1 MGMTMSF
8 IMRLIMIEVVSDD
21 ELLECLRKV
30 CIESFLPPV
39 KDFPCESPLYM
50 SAVIEHIDNHCSGHC
65 CESNDTAMLVKA
77 ELLDD
82 VLPKLEEMSFHIAV
96 KDSIRHYVE
105 DLKEHPAADA
115 THFLFD
121 YKASVCHRHPCYLIQ
136 CVCVDFASN
145 FYNHEKVHVVT
156 KS

>member
-1 MGMTMSF
+1 
-8 IMRLIMIEVVSDD
+8 MIEVVSDD

-30 CIESFLPPV
+30 CIESSTWHRKLKRP
-39 KDFPCESPLYM
+39 
-50 SAVIEHIDNHCSGHC
+50 
-65 CESNDTAMLVKA
+65 MLKFQGSKQLCIAKA

-105 DLKEHPAADA
+105 DLKEHPAVDA

-121 YKASVCHRHPCYLIQ
+121 YKASVCPRLPCYLIQ
-136 CVCVDFASN
+136 CVFVDFASN
-145 FYNHEKVHVVT
+145 LYNH
-156 KS
+156 